1 MQATQS
7 KPSPGQLGESHP
19 VSRINVANIC
29 FMQKTKQNK
38 KNIFNLYIRKVEI
51 VCFFIFASLCFLVL
65 NMVWLVKA

>member
-29 FMQKTKQNK
+29 FMQKK
-38 KNIFNLYIRKVEI
+38 KIYLIFTFERLKLYALFLRLYV
-51 VCFFIFASLCFLVL
+51 SLS
-65 NMVWLVKA
+65 